1 MTSVIACAPTSIS
14 NSGILCI
21 HSFAISR
28 PDMPEVCQ
36 KFPYPPIRGRRECRA
51 PDAPAAACAMI
62 VVERTRVSQV
72 TPESPGI
79 PRAMVLTVS
88 FALSPVTGLV
98 CHRHRRSC
106 LRQLDTSV
114 GVSGPHDFAVR
125 FSAVR
130 QERIRVHRIPPR
142 VRDDRDTP
150 LCGTERGELVEMI
163 CPTGKAEY
171 FCKGGWTQKSLSSPS
186 GKSVVWAGLRNCGRW
201 AISRR
206 IITILA
212 SLSSAKCG
220 VHTCQSHRQGAANGL
235 PRNESRRAGLRSA
248 RRLPERRA

>member
-1 MTSVIACAPTSIS
+1 MTSVFACTPTSIS

-36 KFPYPPIRGRRECRA
+36 KFPYPLIRGRRECRA

-88 FALSPVTGLV
+88 FVLSPATGLF

-106 LRQLDTSV
+106 HRQLDTSV

-150 LCGTERGELVEMI
+150 LVWDGT
-163 CPTGKAEY
+163 A
-171 FCKGGWTQKSLSSPS
+171 
-186 GKSVVWAGLRNCGRW
+186 AGIEVIW
-201 AISRR
+201 
-206 IITILA
+206 
-212 SLSSAKCG
+212 G
-220 VHTCQSHRQGAANGL
+220 V
-235 PRNESRRAGLRSA
+235 
-248 RRLPERRA
+248 

>member
-1 MTSVIACAPTSIS
+1 MDARIKSGHDECVCVRTNVNFKQRQTSKLRS
-14 NSGILCI
+14 
-21 HSFAISR
+21 HSFTISR

-36 KFPYPPIRGRRECRA
+36 KFPCPPKGRRECRA

-62 VVERTRVSQV
+62 VVERTRVCQV

-88 FALSPVTGLV
+88 FVLSPVTGLV
-98 CHRHRRSC
+98 CHRHWRSC

-130 QERIRVHRIPPR
+130 QEHIRVHRIPPR

-150 LCGTERGELVEMI
+150 LSVGRNGSGYRSDLGIVKTEIFLREGLDTKIAEEPVGQISGVSAPEI
-163 CPTGKAEY
+163 TGD
-171 FCKGGWTQKSLSSPS
+171 
-186 GKSVVWAGLRNCGRW
+186 GL
-201 AISRR
+201 
-206 IITILA
+206 
-212 SLSSAKCG
+212 
-220 VHTCQSHRQGAANGL
+220 HRDGST
-235 PRNESRRAGLRSA
+235 RH
-248 RRLPERRA
+248 